1 MATSPGCCRTY
12 SPRRSGLWHL
22 FPVDSTMRM
31 NAALTPVD
39 LGAKTPAF
47 QHKSLSLGNS
57 PPWLPRAGARPR
69 VPSQFPGTYHSDSCS
84 GMIYNHFA
92 FASKKLK
99 NVTYCGIPIAETLRR
114 AATGD
119 FLQMCL
125 PWSPILYTHSLMTQ
139 LAPWQLCLDIVQS
152 SREGKTL

>member
-1 MATSPGCCRTY
+1 MLQDLFSQEIWPLASFPCGLHHENE
-12 SPRRSGLWHL
+12 RRSDSCGLG
-22 FPVDSTMRM
+22 PKT
-31 NAALTPVD
+31 
-39 LGAKTPAF
+39 LGF

-69 VPSQFPGTYHSDSCS
+69 VPSQFTGTYHSDSCS
-84 GMIYNHFA
+84 GVIYNHFV

-119 FLQMCL
+119 FLQTCL
-125 PWSPILYTHSLMTQ
+125 PWSPVLYTHSLMTQ
-139 LAPWQLCLDIVQS
+139 LGPWQLCLDIAQS
-152 SREGKTL
+152 SREGKPL

>member
-1 MATSPGCCRTY
+1 MLQDLFSQEIWPLASFPCGLHHENE
-12 SPRRSGLWHL
+12 RRSDSCGLG
-22 FPVDSTMRM
+22 PKT
-31 NAALTPVD
+31 
-39 LGAKTPAF
+39 LGF

-84 GMIYNHFA
+84 GVIYNHFV

-119 FLQMCL
+119 FLQTCL
-125 PWSPILYTHSLMTQ
+125 PWSPVLYTHSLMTQ
-139 LAPWQLCLDIVQS
+139 LGPWQLCLDIAQS
-152 SREGKTL
+152 SREGKPL

>member
-1 MATSPGCCRTY
+1 MLQDLFSQEIWPLASFPCGLHHENE
-12 SPRRSGLWHL
+12 RRSDSCGLG
-22 FPVDSTMRM
+22 PKT
-31 NAALTPVD
+31 
-39 LGAKTPAF
+39 LGF

-84 GMIYNHFA
+84 GVIYNHFV

-114 AATGD
+114 EATGD
-119 FLQMCL
+119 FLQTCL
-125 PWSPILYTHSLMTQ
+125 PWSPVLYMHSLMTQ
-139 LAPWQLCLDIVQS
+139 LAPWQLCLDIAQS

>member
-1 MATSPGCCRTY
+1 MLQDLFSQEIWPLASFPCGLHHENE
-12 SPRRSGLWHL
+12 RRSDSCGLG
-22 FPVDSTMRM
+22 PKT
-31 NAALTPVD
+31 
-39 LGAKTPAF
+39 LGF

-84 GMIYNHFA
+84 GVIYNHFV

-114 AATGD
+114 EATGD
-119 FLQMCL
+119 FLQTCL
-125 PWSPILYTHSLMTQ
+125 PWSPVLYMHSLMTQ
-139 LAPWQLCLDIVQS
+139 LAPWQLCLDIAQS
-152 SREGKTL
+152 SRERKTL

>member
-1 MATSPGCCRTY
+1 MLQDLFSQEIWPLASFPCGLHHENE
-12 SPRRSGLWHL
+12 RRSDSCGLG
-22 FPVDSTMRM
+22 PKT
-31 NAALTPVD
+31 
-39 LGAKTPAF
+39 LGF

-84 GMIYNHFA
+84 GVIYNHFV

-119 FLQMCL
+119 FLQTCL

-139 LAPWQLCLDIVQS
+139 LGPWQLCLDIAQS